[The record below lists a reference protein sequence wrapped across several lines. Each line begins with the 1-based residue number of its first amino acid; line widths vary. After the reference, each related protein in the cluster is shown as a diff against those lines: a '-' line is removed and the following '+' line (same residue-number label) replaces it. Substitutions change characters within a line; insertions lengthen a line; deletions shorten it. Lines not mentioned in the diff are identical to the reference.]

1 MPFTLI
7 GIFIGYI
14 VTILIILPRV
24 RLPKAEVLRLMAET
38 YLKAIKGL
46 GQFNIP
52 DFDFQRLYRDVQKVF
67 VELGWVR
74 SDTFQPLSRT
84 IKLETVTAFLS
95 SKAWTTEEAS
105 PRYQVMLPP
114 KNIKSLKNKRIY
126 IPLSSENYNNKY
138 ERAWSDI
145 IIMLADI
152 YQIERL
158 ELELLFSK
166 SKEQLNADIKMM
178 QTMLLYF
185 K

>member
-1 MPFTLI
+1 
-7 GIFIGYI
+7 
-14 VTILIILPRV
+14 
-24 RLPKAEVLRLMAET
+24 MAET

-95 SKAWTTEEAS
+95 SKAWTTGEAS
-105 PRYQVMLPP
+105 PHYQVILPP
-114 KNIKSLKNKRIY
+114 KDFKSLKNKRIY